1 MQQPATVIYSSRF
14 GTPTPIKFAHKACDE
29 GLYIFFRCYGTINV
43 TAYDQDSY
51 PDLDALKLELHSKNI
66 VQVISDA
73 AENRTIDDDEFIAN
87 PDNAIGTVIENFL
100 STIGI
105 TAKTDIHTHI
115 APDESSEVYNALSLD
130 LIKQN
135 KLSEHLPKESHG
147 ELIGC
152 GHSSASNGMM
162 FNSNSYYNLSIK
174 KTSESE
180 LTITIKGKAC
190 FQPEVRK
197 TYTAPVELLKPI
209 AELVER
215 ENMAAWAK
223 FQYIEDPNFK
233 MYDYSSSSSISLDF
247 DDTSIGGNSHVHR
260 WIDLS
265 ATHQRG
271 YGDITKEYIRL
282 LNECVSHATLVK
294 EEADPKEINP
304 FTLQMMQYMQKNGI
318 TTNPLLPSEPQ
329 PPSPPQTQE
338 IPEGAIACPRCE
350 YVSTGKFCPNCGT
363 QLR

>member
-14 GTPTPIKFAHKACDE
+14 GTPTPLKFAHKNCDE

-43 TAYDQDSY
+43 TASDQDSY
-51 PDLDALKLELHSKNI
+51 PDLDALKLELHPKNI
-66 VQVISDA
+66 VQAISDA

-115 APDESSEVYNALSLD
+115 APDESREVYNALSLD

-135 KLSEHLPKESHG
+135 KISEHLPKEPHG
-147 ELIGC
+147 ELTGC
-152 GHSSASNGMM
+152 EYFRAANGMM
-162 FNSNSYYNLSIK
+162 YNSNSYHELTIN
-174 KTSESE
+174 KTSENTLKISKTDKE
-180 LTITIKGKAC
+180 C

-215 ENMAAWAK
+215 ENMAAWEK
-223 FQYIEDPNFK
+223 FKYIEDPNFK
-233 MYDYSSSSSISLDF
+233 MYDYSASSSISLNF
-247 DDTSIGGNSHVHR
+247 NDTSIGGNSHVHR

-304 FTLQMMQYMQKNGI
+304 FAIGMMQYMQKNGI
-318 TTNPLLPSEPQ
+318 TTNPLLPSEPL
-329 PPSPPQTQE
+329 PPSPPQEQE
-338 IPEGAIACPRCE
+338 IPEGAKICPHCGHPG
-350 YVSTGKFCPNCGT
+350 TGKFCTECGSV
-363 QLR
+363 L

>member
-1 MQQPATVIYSSRF
+1 MTLYYTRF

-29 GLYIFFRCYGTINV
+29 DLFIYFKCYGTVDV
-43 TAYDQDSY
+43 TAYDQERY
-51 PDLDALKLELHSKNI
+51 PDLDALKLELHPKNI
-66 VQVISDA
+66 VQTISDA
-73 AENRTIDDDEFIAN
+73 IENCTIDDDEFIVN
-87 PDNAIGTVIENFL
+87 PDNAIGKVVENFL

-135 KLSEHLPKESHG
+135 KLSEHLPKEPHG

-180 LTITIKGKAC
+180 LTITIKEKAC

-247 DDTSIGGNSHVHR
+247 DDTSIGGYRHEHR
-260 WIDLS
+260 GINLS
-265 ATHQRG
+265 ATDQRG
-271 YGDITKEYIRL
+271 LGDITKEYIRL

-294 EEADPKEINP
+294 EEADPKGINP
-304 FTLQMMQYMQKNGI
+304 FAIGMMQYMQKNGI

-338 IPEGAIACPRCE
+338 VPEGAIACPRCE

>member
-14 GTPTPIKFAHKACDE
+14 GTPTPLKFAHKNCDE
-29 GLYIFFRCYGTINV
+29 GIFIDFRCYGTINV

-51 PDLDALKLELHSKNI
+51 PDLDALKLELHPKKI
-66 VQVISDA
+66 VQAISDA
-73 AENRTIDDDEFIAN
+73 AENRTIDDDEFIVN

-115 APDESSEVYNALSLD
+115 APDESREVYNALSLD

-135 KLSEHLPKESHG
+135 KISEHLPKEPHG

-152 GHSSASNGMM
+152 GHSSISNGMM
-162 FNSNSYYNLSIK
+162 YNSNSYHELTIN
-174 KTSESE
+174 KTSENTLKISKTDKE
-180 LTITIKGKAC
+180 C

-247 DDTSIGGNSHVHR
+247 DDTSIGGYRHEHR
-260 WIDLS
+260 GINLR
-265 ATHQRG
+265 ATDQRG
-271 YGDITKEYIRL
+271 YGDITQEYIRL
-282 LNECVSHATLVK
+282 LNECVSLATLVK
-294 EEADPKEINP
+294 EEADVKGINP
-304 FTLQMMQYMQKNGI
+304 FAIEIMQYTNNNGHP
-318 TTNPLLPSEPQ
+318 TNPMIPTQPQ
-329 PPSPPQTQE
+329 PPSPPQEQE
-338 IPEGAIACPRCE
+338 IPEGAITCPHCGHPG
-350 YVSTGKFCPNCGT
+350 TGKFCPNCGT
-363 QLR
+363 RLR